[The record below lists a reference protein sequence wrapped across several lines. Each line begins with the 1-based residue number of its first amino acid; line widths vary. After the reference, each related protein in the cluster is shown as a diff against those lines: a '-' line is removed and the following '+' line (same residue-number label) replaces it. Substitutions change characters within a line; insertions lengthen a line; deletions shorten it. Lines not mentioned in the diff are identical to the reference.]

1 MAANASSL
9 DCSQWDSGVY
19 KILLTVTNDEEI
31 KTTGGTMLIRMPS
44 PDVTTDDDAP
54 VLSRGEE
61 TETSNVGIF
70 GIGILALVL
79 GIAVFVL
86 MMKGPEDDQMG
97 NIMLDEIGEPDAEG
111 LPTHEDD
118 NGMLW
123 RRHDDGE
130 MDWWDR
136 SSLTWKRW

>member
-1 MAANASSL
+1 
-9 DCSQWDSGVY
+9 
-19 KILLTVTNDEEI
+19 
-31 KTTGGTMLIRMPS
+31 MLIRMPS

>member
-1 MAANASSL
+1 ML
-9 DCSQWDSGVY
+9 DYPGINVLPNPTDDT
-19 KILLTVTNDEEI
+19 IVTNPPFDVPDE
-31 KTTGGTMLIRMPS
+31 
-44 PDVTTDDDAP
+44 DAP

-61 TETSNVGIF
+61 TETSSVGIF

>member
-1 MAANASSL
+1 
-9 DCSQWDSGVY
+9 
-19 KILLTVTNDEEI
+19 
-31 KTTGGTMLIRMPS
+31 
-44 PDVTTDDDAP
+44 
-54 VLSRGEE
+54 
-61 TETSNVGIF
+61 
-70 GIGILALVL
+70 
-79 GIAVFVL
+79 
-86 MMKGPEDDQMG
+86 
-97 NIMLDEIGEPDAEG
+97 MLDEIGEPDAEG